1 MKEDVRWVQRLQN
14 FSKVLAQLERF
25 IEKKELNGL
34 ERQGIIQAFEYN
46 FELSWNTLKDYF
58 EYQGESNIHGSR
70 DAIRI
75 TFQRG
80 MIENGELW
88 MQMLKSRTLTTHTY
102 NETIAIMIE
111 KEIRESYFKAFQN
124 LQQKLKELQ
133 EK

>member
-1 MKEDVRWVQRLQN
+1 MKENIQWIRRLLSFN
-14 FSKVLAQLERF
+14 KVLAQLERF
-25 IEKKELNGL
+25 IEKTELNEM

-75 TFQRG
+75 AFQRG
-80 MIENGELW
+80 IIEDGELW

-102 NETIAIMIE
+102 NESTAKMIE
-111 KEIRESYFKAFQN
+111 KEIRDSYFNAFQN
-124 LQQKLKELQ
+124 LQQKLNEL
-133 EK
+133 K

>member
-1 MKEDVRWVQRLQN
+1 MNEDVRWIQRLQN

-25 IEKKELNGL
+25 IEKTDLNEM

-75 TFQRG
+75 AFQRG
-80 MIENGELW
+80 IIEDGELW

-111 KEIRESYFKAFQN
+111 KEIRESYFEAFQN
-124 LQQKLKELQ
+124 LQQNLKELQ

>member
-1 MKEDVRWVQRLQN
+1 MKEDVRWIRRLQS
-14 FSKVLAQLERF
+14 FYKVFAQLERF
-25 IEKKELNGL
+25 IEKTELNEM

-70 DAIRI
+70 DTIRI
-75 TFQRG
+75 AFQRG
-80 MIENGELW
+80 IIEDGELW

-102 NETIAIMIE
+102 NESTAKMIE
-111 KEIRESYFKAFQN
+111 KEIRDSYFNAFQN

-133 EK
+133 K

>member
-1 MKEDVRWVQRLQN
+1 MKEDVRWIRRLQS
-14 FSKVLAQLERF
+14 FYKVFAQLERF
-25 IEKKELNGL
+25 IEKTELNEM

-75 TFQRG
+75 AFQRG
-80 MIENGELW
+80 IIEDGELW

-102 NETIAIMIE
+102 NESTAKMIE
-111 KEIRESYFKAFQN
+111 KEIRDSYFNAFQN
-124 LQQKLKELQ
+124 LQQKLNEL
-133 EK
+133 K

>member
-1 MKEDVRWVQRLQN
+1 MKEDVRWIRRLQS
-14 FSKVLAQLERF
+14 FYKVFAQLERF
-25 IEKKELNGL
+25 IEKTELNEM

-75 TFQRG
+75 AFQRG
-80 MIENGELW
+80 IIEDGELW

-102 NETIAIMIE
+102 NESTAKMIE
-111 KEIRESYFKAFQN
+111 KEIRDSYFNAFQN

-133 EK
+133 K

>member
-1 MKEDVRWVQRLQN
+1 MKEDVRWIQRLQN
-14 FSKVLAQLERF
+14 FSQALAQLERF
-25 IEKKELNGL
+25 IEKTELNEM

-75 TFQRG
+75 AFQRG
-80 MIENGELW
+80 ILEDGELW

-102 NETIAIMIE
+102 NKSTAKMIE
-111 KEIRESYFKAFQN
+111 KEIRVDEW
-124 LQQKLKELQ
+124 
-133 EK
+133 

>member
-1 MKEDVRWVQRLQN
+1 MKEDVRWIRRLQS
-14 FSKVLAQLERF
+14 FYKVFAQLERF
-25 IEKKELNGL
+25 IEKTELNEM

-75 TFQRG
+75 AFQRG
-80 MIENGELW
+80 ILEDGELW

-102 NETIAIMIE
+102 NESTAKMIE
-111 KEIRESYFKAFQN
+111 KEIRDSYFNAFQN
-124 LQQKLKELQ
+124 LQQKLNEL
-133 EK
+133 K